1 MTSRLGIVI
10 NLESK
15 YKLNILIFEDYF
27 PKKQKNQKFFKIFQH
42 LLEFTKI
49 SLAFALLIGC
59 ASAPR
64 QVELEPEP
72 VPECRVN
79 EFSGFGVGET
89 ENEALSEA
97 RSALAGQINS
107 SVNVTIERVVSQ
119 QVSNGKENLN
129 SGYESKTVIESAL
142 PNAQDARVA
151 SKKRNGSKTS
161 IVVCITKADA
171 AKSFLERQRLLA
183 DSLGLASSAELNT
196 EHPKQKNKA
205 WQKTQMLYNDFT
217 RIQNLLN
224 GWGVKSPYLADE
236 LYSRAR
242 EDYKNYCQG
251 AKVFW
256 QDAGNECSNAVF
268 AVLSQKIKIEKS
280 KCSGGLN
287 MKFNCSEKCKSY
299 SYGIECSY
307 EPSLS
312 IESCGGQSYS
322 LLKTQ
327 TPATSTDTYNE
338 AKAREKLAESLTNA
352 VFLNEWKK
360 EIKEWIP
367 QCTD

>member
-1 MTSRLGIVI
+1 MLMM
-10 NLESK
+10 L
-15 YKLNILIFEDYF
+15 LILII
-27 PKKQKNQKFFKIFQH
+27 PM
-42 LLEFTKI
+42 
-49 SLAFALLIGC
+49 LIGC

-64 QVELEPEP
+64 QAEPEP
-72 VPECRVN
+72 AAECQAD
-79 EFSGFGVGET
+79 EFRGFGVGEN
-89 ENEALSEA
+89 ENTALSEA
-97 RSALAGQINS
+97 RSALAGQISS
-107 SVNVTIERVVSQ
+107 SVNVTMERIVSQ
-119 QVSNGKENLN
+119 RMSNGKEYLN
-129 SGYESKTVIESAL
+129 SGYESRTTIESFL
-142 PNAQDARVA
+142 PNAQDARIVR
-151 SKKRNGSKTS
+151 SKRNGNKIN
-161 IVVCITKADA
+161 IVVCMSRSDA
-171 AKSFLERQRLLA
+171 AKGFLERQRLLA
-183 DSLGLASSAELNT
+183 DSLGLASGTELNT
-196 EHPKQKNKA
+196 EHPKQKNEA
-205 WQKTQMLYNDFT
+205 WRKTQMLYNDFA
-217 RIQNLLN
+217 RIQNMLE

-236 LYSRAR
+236 LYSKAR
-242 EDYKNYCQG
+242 EDYRNYCQG

-268 AVLSQKIKIEKS
+268 AVLSKKIKIEKS

-287 MKFNCSEKCKSY
+287 MKFNCLEKCKSY

-338 AKAREKLAESLTNA
+338 AKAREKLAESLTKA

-360 EIKEWIP
+360 EIKEWMP